1 MSSEIETLMK
11 YLSLG
16 PDDEGVGISYM
27 SEISSGGN
35 KNSSKILKWP
45 AVLLQNCDDEGRL
58 LDLSSTNSVFKSQK
72 NPWLLQLLSYYADYQ
87 TLLCICAYFS
97 FKLLRLFY
105 LRLRRKSS

>member
-35 KNSSKILKWP
+35 ENSSKIIKWP
-45 AVLLQNCDDEGRL
+45 AVLP
-58 LDLSSTNSVFKSQK
+58 V
-72 NPWLLQLLSYYADYQ
+72 SY
-87 TLLCICAYFS
+87 TH
-97 FKLLRLFY
+97 LRAHET
-105 LRLRRKSS
+105 